1 MAEEKENKPNLR
13 RTVLW
18 ARFDRMINMSPS
30 QIRAARDSEE
40 GKDSGLS
47 KEEAREAGANLLT
60 GQEASKR
67 LENLLKKVTDYRGQ
81 YKKIPA
87 LTDEEWGLIGT
98 VVRFNSRF
106 FYNIGDLKDEE
117 GNDTPKSM
125 SLKLR
130 GLDGT
135 KVKSLPNKDAVK
147 IEVKSALRGKDKDS

>member
-1 MAEEKENKPNLR
+1 MENKKEDKPNLR

-18 ARFDRMINMSPS
+18 ARFDRMINMTPS
-30 QIRAARDSEE
+30 QIRSVRDSEE

-67 LENLLKKVTDYRGQ
+67 LENLLKKVGDYRGQ
-81 YKKIPA
+81 YKKIPN
-87 LTDEEWGLIGT
+87 LTDEEWGLLGT

-106 FYNIGDLKDEE
+106 FYNIGELKDEE
-117 GNDTPKSM
+117 GNDTPKSL

-135 KVKSLPNKDAVK
+135 KVKNLPNKDIVK
-147 IEVKSALRGKDKDS
+147 MEVKTSLKTKD